1 MEMFRKNVTPF
12 EVLPFSRFHQKGLK
26 FFVLFVWLTSVRLPL
41 EAKGDLFCN
50 SSRTKFKRRKMLILV
65 KLLAKFVIKIYALGS
80 VHEKF
85 GV

>member
-1 MEMFRKNVTPF
+1 M
-12 EVLPFSRFHQKGLK
+12 SRFHQKGLK
-26 FFVLFVWLTSVRLPL
+26 FFVPFVWLTSVRLPL
-41 EAKGDLFCN
+41 EAKGELN
-50 SSRTKFKRRKMLILV
+50 LV